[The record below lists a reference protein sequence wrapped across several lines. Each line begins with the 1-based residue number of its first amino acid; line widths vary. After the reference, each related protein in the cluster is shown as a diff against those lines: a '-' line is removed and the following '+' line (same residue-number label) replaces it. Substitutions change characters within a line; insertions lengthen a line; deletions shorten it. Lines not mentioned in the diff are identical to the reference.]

1 MNRLSKL
8 LSGLL
13 WGTLTIGVA
22 TVVPATA
29 TANTCAS
36 RCPAKPLQFTPGQRI
51 EVLVRNRTQSNLEME
66 NAGGDR
72 PIKLLPGQQIK
83 FYRGGSTDPNLSVVF
98 WEVTATPLKATL
110 SKPKK
115 DLLQIDLTFAP
126 NSPGDQAI
134 YIRNDGRIDKL

>member
-1 MNRLSKL
+1 MNRSAQFTT
-8 LSGLL
+8 GLL
-13 WGTLTIGVA
+13 CGFMAIGA
-22 TVVPATA
+22 TTPAI
-29 TANTCAS
+29 ANTCAS
-36 RCPAKPLQFTPGQRI
+36 RCPAKPLQFAPGQRI
-51 EVLVRNRTQSNLEME
+51 EVLVRNRTQSTLEME

-110 SKPKK
+110 TKPKK

-126 NSPGDQAI
+126 NSPGDQSI